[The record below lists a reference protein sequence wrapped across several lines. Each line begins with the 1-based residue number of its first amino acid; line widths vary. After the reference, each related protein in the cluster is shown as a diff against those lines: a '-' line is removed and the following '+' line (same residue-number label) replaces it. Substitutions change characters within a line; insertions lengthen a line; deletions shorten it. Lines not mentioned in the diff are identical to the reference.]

1 MVFKMQETAY
11 KFITALII
19 ILAMFTFIMAAML
32 VIEYLRL
39 RRRYKSEKVTVSS
52 LGFDYDNKSGV
63 FKSTLNAWQ
72 RSFGYCHFYDASAPL
87 LSMILDSEPIRFF
100 YDDKYWLIEFW
111 KGQYGAAL
119 GCEVGVY
126 STSRRGLR
134 IGDIYDGTFYNCSD
148 DLFEISISLMYKG
161 RAILTLK
168 AEHWWLAGFRA
179 GCFANPEELT
189 ANIRIRMEDECML
202 KAFADAL
209 AKAGYSKGS
218 VTKDGH
224 IITIIFDTPK
234 SRQPITRNPF
244 ISKIA
249 QTANE
254 KHASAIDTIW
264 EKLDNDNALALKL
277 SRKLHSALMRPI
289 RPKGIINSLFSWAII
304 CNAKKSQ
311 I

>member
-1 MVFKMQETAY
+1 MRMQENAY
-11 KFITALII
+11 KFVTALII
-19 ILAMFTFIMAAML
+19 TLAMFTLIVVLML

-39 RRRYKSEKVTVSS
+39 CRRYKSEKLTVSS
-52 LGFDYDNKSGV
+52 LGFEYDKKSGV
-63 FKSTLNAWQ
+63 FKSTLDAWQ
-72 RSFGYCHFYDASAPL
+72 RNFGYCQFYDVSAPL
-87 LSMILDSEPIRFF
+87 LSMIIDSEPIRFF

-111 KGQYGAAL
+111 KGQYGATL

-126 STSRRGLR
+126 NTNRRGLR
-134 IGDIYDGTFYNCSD
+134 IKNIYDSTFYNCSE
-148 DLFEISISLMYKG
+148 DLFEISMSLIYKG
-161 RAILTLK
+161 RPLLALK

-209 AKAGYSKGS
+209 IKAGYTKENCTKSGHY
-218 VTKDGH
+218 VT
-224 IITIIFDTPK
+224 IVFDTPK

-254 KHASAIDTIW
+254 KYALAIDNIW
-264 EKLDNDNALALKL
+264 EKLDDDNIDALKPDHKLYNALL
-277 SRKLHSALMRPI
+277 RPI
-289 RPKGIINSLFSWAII
+289 RPKGIVNSLFVRAI
-304 CNAKKSQ
+304 K
-311 I
+311 